1 MYIHHVLIPTY
12 LKGLQP
18 TYAWYVYL
26 CGIHSIA
33 PLPLYPLM
41 VDTNGVVPLEGWTS
55 PNRYPVPYQRDVYLS
70 DTL

>member
-1 MYIHHVLIPTY
+1 MYIPHVPIPTY
-12 LKGLQP
+12 LKGSHLW
-18 TYAWYVYL
+18 YEGYVYL

-41 VDTNGVVPLEGWTS
+41 VCTNGVVPLEGWTS